1 MAGDKDKKDKN
12 RARLAERR
20 RVTMPET
27 KSEGKEKARS
37 SLVRSVQKQRNEQ
50 TARVKAAPKATPKAV
65 AAQAPAQK
73 KSNGLMDYFRG
84 VRTETKKVVWPTRKE
99 LVSYTIVV
107 FIACAFFGLFLW
119 GVDTGF
125 LAIIQHVFNI
135 AMS

>member
-12 RARLAERR
+12 RVRLAERR
-20 RVTMPET
+20 KVTMPEA
-27 KSEGKEKARS
+27 KSEGKEKAKS

-50 TARVKAAPKATPKAV
+50 AARVKAAPKTAPVPGV
-65 AAQAPAQK
+65 ANQKK

-84 VRTETKKVVWPTRKE
+84 VRTETKKVVWPTRRE

>member
-50 TARVKAAPKATPKAV
+50 AARVKAAPKTANVDSSA
-65 AAQAPAQK
+65 APA
-73 KSNGLMDYFRG
+73 
-84 VRTETKKVVWPTRKE
+84 VVCGKNSAAST
-99 LVSYTIVV
+99 V
-107 FIACAFFGLFLW
+107 
-119 GVDTGF
+119 
-125 LAIIQHVFNI
+125 
-135 AMS
+135 AMKP